1 MTAEAERAIKEAE
14 VIVGYK
20 SYIDTIKPIIK
31 KNTQVLSGSM
41 GQEVQ
46 RARIAIDNALQ
57 NKKVVVVSSGDPG
70 VYGMAGVVIESAWH
84 AGVHVPIEIVPGVTA
99 ATAAAAALGAPLVGD
114 FAVVSLSDILTSW
127 EKVERRLKAAA
138 ESDFVIVL
146 YNPQS
151 SGRREPL
158 AKAHKILLEHR
169 SPVTPVGI
177 VKKARRIDEEVVI
190 TTLKEMLCHS
200 IDMSTTLIIG
210 NSTTYVADGKMVT
223 PRGYHF
229 SGVRQRGK

>member
-1 MTAEAERAIKEAE
+1 
-14 VIVGYK
+14 
-20 SYIDTIKPIIK
+20 
-31 KNTQVLSGSM
+31 
-41 GQEVQ
+41 
-46 RARIAIDNALQ
+46 
-57 NKKVVVVSSGDPG
+57 
-70 VYGMAGVVIESAWH
+70 
-84 AGVHVPIEIVPGVTA
+84 VTA

-223 PRGYHF
+223 PRGYNF